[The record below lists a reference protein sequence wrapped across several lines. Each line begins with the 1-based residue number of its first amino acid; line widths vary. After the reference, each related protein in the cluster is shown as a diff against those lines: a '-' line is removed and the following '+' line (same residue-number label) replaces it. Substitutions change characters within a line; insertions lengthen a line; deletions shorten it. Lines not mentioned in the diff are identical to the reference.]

1 MARLVF
7 SDNGSP
13 AQTTTNDWLFTV
25 TGYRNVVLPT
35 PLYFEDFEKSAL
47 GVLPA
52 GWTVTNAT
60 DSLNAGLN
68 IDDAKSD
75 SYLDWVVIDRNQV
88 FVNGSPTNATKVWE
102 EGDPDG
108 RVTHIAPGQIE
119 NGKVLTADDLMV
131 GKFLL
136 AESDE
141 RGNNQLQVAFTPNY
155 DLTGKSNIW
164 LSYHSS
170 YIQNQDS
177 LGAVEY
183 SVDGG
188 TNWLPVLYMLDGPD
202 IVLNTDGTVD
212 AVTTLTQPEG
222 DAAFGQPYGTYIG
235 APITDALGRYIS
247 ARVND
252 DNVESHRVELF
263 PLPAADN
270 QKKVQLRFTQTG
282 TGSWYFGIDNVGLYS
297 IPKTSSEAVT
307 GQWDFDQGDLRATVG
322 KDMQYGDALV
332 KAHTSFG
339 TTTSFGIPDIG
350 GKAANVMKFT
360 RIEDAEYPDPTD
372 KNPRGYLTPHGM
384 APNGGG
390 TKVNQFTMIV
400 DMMIPDLHLGDKYNT
415 VVKWEDVFT
424 DDISRDGSISIQG
437 NDKGGDNTGGIG
449 ISGQYSGDGLT
460 YIIGGKWQRIV
471 VAVDMAADIP
481 IINYY
486 IDGVKFGQ
494 MTTGDR
500 WGFDKRHAIPPVVAL
515 YGDGEND
522 NEVNTYYVNSV
533 QFRDGTMTEAEAAAL
548 GAATADGIP
557 GASSPPPP
565 GGPTITVTRS
575 GTSLTLSW
583 PASDTGYTLESK
595 DSLSSPTWTA
605 VPGVVN
611 NSVTVQ
617 IGPGSKFY
625 RLRK

>member
-1 MARLVF
+1 
-7 SDNGSP
+7 
-13 AQTTTNDWLFTV
+13 
-25 TGYRNVVLPT
+25 LPT
-35 PLYFEDFEKSAL
+35 PIYFENFEGVSL
-47 GVLPA
+47 GGIPA
-52 GWTVTNAT
+52 GWVVTNAT

-75 SYLDWVVIDRNQV
+75 SYLDWLVIDRNQV
-88 FVNGSPTNATKVWE
+88 FVNGNPTNTTKVWE

-131 GKFLL
+131 GKFLY

-141 RGNNQLQVAFTPNY
+141 RGGNQVQVVFSSNY

-170 YIQNQDS
+170 YMQNQDS

-202 IVLNTDGTVD
+202 VILNGDGTVD
-212 AVTTLTQPEG
+212 AVSTLQTTVDG
-222 DAAFGQPYGTYIG
+222 GAAYGANYGAYIG

-252 DNVESHRVELF
+252 DYFESHRVELF

-270 QKKVQLRFTQTG
+270 KAKVQLRFTQTG

-297 IPKTSSEAVT
+297 IPKGSSEAVT
-307 GQWDFDQGDLRATVG
+307 GQWDFNQGDLRATVG
-322 KDMQYGDALV
+322 QDMQYGDALV

-360 RIEDAEYPDPTD
+360 RIDDSEFPDPTD

-533 QFRDGTMTEAEAAAL
+533 QFRDGTMTEAEATAL
-548 GAATADGIP
+548 GAASADGIP

-565 GGPTITVTRS
+565 GGPTISITRS

-583 PASDTGYTLESK
+583 PASDTGFTLESK
-595 DSLSSPTWTA
+595 DSLSNPTWTA